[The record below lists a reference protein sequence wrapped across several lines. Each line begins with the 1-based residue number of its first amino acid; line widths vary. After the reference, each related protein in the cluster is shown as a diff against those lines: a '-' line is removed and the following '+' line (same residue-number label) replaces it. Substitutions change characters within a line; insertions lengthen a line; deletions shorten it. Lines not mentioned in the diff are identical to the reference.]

1 MKRLFAFLFFL
12 SSLILNSTPAQAA
25 EFRTGFKENENVT
38 VAASE
43 KLSNLYAAGNLL
55 TIDADIAKSLYLGG
69 KTININGDVEDDLKA
84 GGETILVK
92 GNVGGSVHLGG
103 GTVVIDSEIADDL
116 FVGAGTLTISSA
128 AKIGGGFY
136 AGAGTVDLQAPV
148 VGDAFIGGKKVIIN
162 STITGDVK
170 VEADELVLGD
180 KAVLK
185 GDLTYSSPREVEMA
199 DNATISGVVDYKKLD
214 QERFGSQGK
223 FENKEVAS
231 IFGAFA
237 VGTWMMKLVGAL
249 VSSFTIFLLLIKLL
263 KNSSKEL
270 STNFWS
276 NAVMGFTLMIML
288 PIASIILFFTIFGI
302 WLSGLNLIVYG
313 LLMMLAKA
321 TASIIFGLWLM
332 KLFTKKNAELSWQPV
347 LLGALVLS
355 TISMIPVLGGLVCFV
370 FLTASFGSYYQM
382 LYKYLLKK

>member
-12 SSLILNSTPAQAA
+12 SSLILTSNSAQAA
-25 EFRTGFKENENVT
+25 EFRTGFKDNENVT

-43 KLSNLYAAGNLL
+43 KLSNLYAAGNFL

-92 GNVGGSVHLGG
+92 GNVGGSAHLGG
-103 GTVVIDSEIADDL
+103 GTVVIDSEIVDDL
-116 FVGAGTLTISSA
+116 FVGAGTLTISEK

-148 VGDAFIGGKKVIIN
+148 AGDAFIGGKKVIIN
-162 STITGDVK
+162 STINGDVK

-185 GDLTYSSPREVEMA
+185 GNLSYSSPREVEMA
-199 DNATISGVVDYKKLD
+199 DNATVSGAVDYKKLD
-214 QERFGSQGK
+214 QERFGSHK
-223 FENKEVAS
+223 RIENKEMAS
-231 IFGAFA
+231 IFGAF
-237 VGTWMMKLVGAL
+237 VIGTWMMKLVGAL
-249 VSSFTIFLLLIKLL
+249 IGSFTIFLLFTKLL

-270 STNFWS
+270 LVNFWF
-276 NAVMGFTLMIML
+276 NAAMGFTLMVIL
-288 PIASIILFFTIFGI
+288 PIASIVLFFTIFGI
-302 WLSGLNLIVYG
+302 WLAGLNLLVYG
-313 LLMMLAKA
+313 LFMMLAKA

-332 KLFTKKNAELSWQPV
+332 KLFTKKNVELSWKPV
-347 LLGALVLS
+347 LLGALVLP

-370 FLTASFGSYYQM
+370 FLAASFGSYYQM
-382 LYKYLLKK
+382 LYKYFLKK